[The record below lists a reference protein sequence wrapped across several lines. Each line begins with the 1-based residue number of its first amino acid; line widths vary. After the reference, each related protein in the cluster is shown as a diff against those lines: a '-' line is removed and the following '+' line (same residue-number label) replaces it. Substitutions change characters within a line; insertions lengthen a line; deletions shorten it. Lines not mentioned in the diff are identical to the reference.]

1 MAKATTIGNALTAL
15 GLVGLLAACATPG
28 NRFALRAPAVGNAD
42 AKVARSNVG
51 LATRAQSALEKG
63 DYATAV
69 DLAERAVSANPGDA
83 GFRALLGNIYFAA
96 GRFASAEQAY
106 SDSLSLNAGQPALVL
121 KLALVQ
127 VAQGKNAEAA
137 ALLDRARGVIDPA
150 DHGLALALAG
160 RPAEAI
166 AVLDPAARNVGADA
180 RVRQNLALA
189 HALSGDWTM
198 ARLVAEQD
206 LAPDQVDARIAQWMA
221 FAKPKHPSEQVASL
235 TGVTPAAVDPGQP
248 VRLAL
253 VRTDQRQAA
262 ADVPQPAPAPV
273 AEAAVP
279 VVEEVAMAEPLP
291 PPPAE
296 AAPVPAP
303 APAPVPAPVAAA
315 AVPAEILAAA
325 VPTFVP
331 VVEPA
336 PAQTPIAEAAAPVV
350 EAPKPALSPRAAR
363 LDSPRVAPRKAA
375 APRLPG
381 PGRAVVQLGAFSS
394 KANVN
399 SAWGRYS
406 ARFPALRGYDP
417 ATARVAVNGSTV
429 YRLAVAGFASNGEAK
444 RFCASLKNAG
454 GNCFVRSLAGS
465 QPVRLASR

>member
-1 MAKATTIGNALTAL
+1 MAKATKIGNALTAL
-15 GLVGLLAACATPG
+15 GLVGMLAACATPG
-28 NRFALRAPAVGNAD
+28 NRLALRAPAVGKAD
-42 AKVARSNVG
+42 AKIARGNVG

-69 DLAERAVSANPGDA
+69 DLAERAVTANPGDA

-106 SDSLSLNAGQPALVL
+106 NDSLSLNAGQPALVL

-160 RPAEAI
+160 RPDEAI
-166 AVLDPAARNVGADA
+166 AVLDPAARTVGADA

-235 TGVTPAAVDPGQP
+235 TGVTPAPVDPGQP

-253 VRTDQRQAA
+253 VRSDQRLAA
-262 ADVPQPAPAPV
+262 ADLPQPAPAPV
-273 AEAAVP
+273 AEAVP
-279 VVEEVAMAEPLP
+279 VIEEVAMAEPLP
-291 PPPAE
+291 APPVE
-296 AAPVPAP
+296 AAPMPAP
-303 APAPVPAPVAAA
+303 TPVPAPVAVAAPPAEVLAA
-315 AVPAEILAAA
+315 AVPA
-325 VPTFVP
+325 FVP
-331 VVEPA
+331 AVEPA
-336 PAQTPIAEAAAPVV
+336 PVAEVAAPAV
-350 EAPKPALSPRAAR
+350 EAPRPALSPRAAR
-363 LDSPRVAPRKAA
+363 LDSPRVEPRKAA
-375 APRLPG
+375 APRVAGPG
-381 PGRAVVQLGAFSS
+381 PAVVQLGAFSS

-417 ATARVAVNGSTV
+417 ATARVAVNGSTI
-429 YRLAVAGFASNGEAK
+429 YRLSVAGFASNGEAQ
-444 RFCASLKNAG
+444 RFCASLKNSG
-454 GNCFVRSLAGS
+454 GNCFVRSVAGG

>member
-15 GLVGLLAACATPG
+15 GLVGMLAACATPG
-28 NRFALRAPAVGNAD
+28 NRFALRAPAVGKAD
-42 AKVARSNVG
+42 AKVARGNVG

-69 DLAERAVSANPGDA
+69 DLAERAVTANPSDA

-106 SDSLSLNAGQPALVL
+106 NDSLSLNAGQPALVL

-235 TGVTPAAVDPGQP
+235 TGVTPAPVDPGQP

-262 ADVPQPAPAPV
+262 ADLPQPAPAPV

-291 PPPAE
+291 APAVE
-296 AAPVPAP
+296 AAP
-303 APAPVPAPVAAA
+303 APAPTPAPLPAPVAAA
-315 AVPAEILAAA
+315 AASAEVLAAA
-325 VPTFVP
+325 VPMYVP
-331 VVEPA
+331 AVEPA
-336 PAQTPIAEAAAPVV
+336 PVAESAAP
-350 EAPKPALSPRAAR
+350 EIQAPKPALSPRAAR

-375 APRLPG
+375 APRVAG
-381 PGRAVVQLGAFSS
+381 TGRAVVQLGAFSS

-429 YRLAVAGFASNGEAK
+429 YRLSVAGFASNGEAQ

-454 GNCFVRSLAGS
+454 GNCFVRSLAGG

>member
-15 GLVGLLAACATPG
+15 GLVGMLAACATPG
-28 NRFALRAPAVGNAD
+28 NRFALRAPAVGKAD
-42 AKVARSNVG
+42 ARVAAGNVG
-51 LATRAQSALEKG
+51 LATRAQSALERG
-63 DYATAV
+63 DHAAAV
-69 DLAERAVSANPGDA
+69 DYAERAVAANPGDA
-83 GFRALLGNIYFAA
+83 GFRALLGNVYFAA

-106 SDSLSLNAGQPALVL
+106 TDSLSLNGDQPALVL

-127 VAQGKNAEAA
+127 VAQGKNANAA
-137 ALLDRARGVIDPA
+137 ALLERASGVIDPA

-235 TGVTPAAVDPGQP
+235 TGVTPAAADPGQP

-253 VRTDQRQAA
+253 VRSDQRQAA
-262 ADVPQPAPAPV
+262 ADLPQPAPAPV

-291 PPPAE
+291 PPPVE

-315 AVPAEILAAA
+315 AVPAEVLAAA
-325 VPTFVP
+325 VPAFVP
-331 VVEPA
+331 AVEPA
-336 PAQTPIAEAAAPVV
+336 PAPVPIAEVAAAI

-363 LDSPRVAPRKAA
+363 LDSPRPAPRKAA
-375 APRLPG
+375 APRVAG
-381 PGRAVVQLGAFSS
+381 TGRAVVQLGAFSS

-429 YRLAVAGFASNGEAK
+429 YRLSVAGFGSNAEAQ

-454 GNCFVRSLAGS
+454 GNCFVRSVAGG